1 MTRPSRDSRHSTWR
15 KTLIPSLLL
24 LVFSGNTLSAQQQGY
39 ARLDN
44 DTLVMGNSCME
55 RRFAWNGGNL
65 CTTAII
71 NKQQGIAYPIGK
83 STADMVLTQSVHP
96 GSNASLEV
104 EKVPGNGIHEA
115 YVAVNVRYS
124 MDSLQVHRV
133 FRIYDDTPAIA
144 CDTWVRG
151 RVAPTSN
158 GEKVGAVDKKNI
170 ESAHDMV
177 TLAGEPTID
186 GIQLLGKHWHG
197 KVVELVDV
205 TDWNDNLV
213 RTNSFISYRKASH
226 RGNFL
231 LLNDGETP
239 QGLFFIKES
248 PNPDA
253 QIAYGGADFISN
265 FGAFTVT
272 GLGVSP
278 EHIVPD
284 KWTRLNGCVLGVT
297 DGSDLSAMTA
307 LRSYQK
313 KLRKFQPLRDEM
325 VMMNTW
331 GDRSQ
336 DSRVNEQFCLR
347 ELDYA
352 HQMGIDVYQ
361 LDDGWQTGKS
371 PNSKVAKGSFENIWA
386 RTDYWEPDTVKFPHG
401 LQPVV
406 DKATRLGMKI
416 GLWFNPSIQNEFA
429 DWEHDANAIIGL
441 HQKYGIC
448 HFKID
453 GIRIATKTAEENLRK
468 LFDCVMEATHQQVVF
483 NLDVTAGRRFGFLTM
498 NEYGNIF
505 LENRYTDW
513 GNYYP
518 YRTLRSLW
526 QLSHYVQ
533 PERLQIEFLNKWR
546 NADKYPANDAF
557 APQRYDFDYVF
568 AIAMMGEPLAWMEAT
583 GLPQEAI
590 PAIKPFVEKYKTVR
604 NDIHRGFIFPIGEEP
619 SGRSWTGFQSITSDH
634 SGYFLVFRE
643 DNDSPTGLIHTW
655 LPANLRIR
663 LEPVCGSGTQTT
675 AETDENGNICFT
687 LPAKNSF
694 ALYRYDS
701 YELTQEFIF
710 QEHAPTPSCHA
721 STIVELADGSLLAAW
736 FGGTRESADDVDIW
750 CARKEVDGGWSR
762 PTVIAHDAR
771 HACWNPVLFQPREG
785 QLLLFYKTGPKVKEW
800 KGHIVRSD
808 DQGASWKSDK
818 VVKEGMFGA
827 IKNKPVMLAD
837 GRIIAP
843 SSDERNGWS
852 IHFEISDN
860 RGKTWR
866 KVGPVNAPDSAYVI
880 QPSILIHPD
889 GSLQAVARSQNGR
902 LAQTFSRDNGD
913 TWSDV
918 SFADFPQNNSGL
930 DAVTLHDGRF
940 LLVCNPVGNT
950 PGKRGGPRSPLSVFL
965 SDDGVEW
972 DKLLD
977 LETQPGEYSY
987 PAVIQGADNTIHITY
1002 TWQRKYIRHARL
1014 VLP

>member
-1 MTRPSRDSRHSTWR
+1 MTKQSHALRHHISRKS
-15 KTLIPSLLL
+15 LISSALF
-24 LVFSGNTLSAQQQGY
+24 LVFCSNVSLAQQQSY
-39 ARLDN
+39 AHLSN
-44 DTLVMGNSCME
+44 DTLVMGNARIE

-65 CTTAII
+65 CTTAIV
-71 NKQQGIAYPIGK
+71 NKEKGFSYPIGQPI
-83 STADMVLTQSVHP
+83 ADMVLTKSVHR
-96 GSNASLEV
+96 GTNASMKV
-104 EKVPGNGIHEA
+104 ERVAENDIHDA
-115 YVAVNVRYS
+115 YLAVNVDYT

-144 CDTWVRG
+144 CDTWIKG
-151 RVAPTSN
+151 HVAPASSA
-158 GEKVGAVDKKNI
+158 EKVGTVDKKNI
-170 ESAHDMV
+170 ESAHDMI

-186 GIQLLGKHWHG
+186 GVQLQGKHWHG

-213 RTNSFISYRKASH
+213 RTNRFISYRKSSH

-231 LLNDGETP
+231 LLHNGETP

-272 GLGVSP
+272 GLGVAP
-278 EHIVPD
+278 EHIAPD

-297 DGSDLSAMTA
+297 DGSDLSAMMA

-313 KLRKFQPLRDEM
+313 RLRKFHTLRDEM

-352 HQMGIDVYQ
+352 HEMGIDVYQ

-386 RTDYWEPDTVKFPHG
+386 RTDYWEPDTIKFPHG

-416 GLWFNPSIQNEFA
+416 GLWFNPSIQDEFA
-429 DWEHDANAIIGL
+429 DWERDANAIIGL
-441 HQKYGIC
+441 HKKYGIC

-453 GIRIATKTAEENLRK
+453 GIRIASKTAEENLRK
-468 LFDCVMEATHQQVVF
+468 LFDSVMEATRQKVVF

-546 NADKYPANDAF
+546 NADKYPQNDAF
-557 APQRYDFDYVF
+557 APQRYDFSYVF

-590 PAIKPFVEKYKTVR
+590 PAIQPFVEKYKAVR
-604 NDIHRGFIFPIGEEP
+604 NDLHQGFIFPIGEEP

-643 DNDSPTGLIHTW
+643 DNEEPTRSLHTW
-655 LPANLRIR
+655 LPAHLRMK
-663 LEPVCGSGTQTT
+663 LEPVCGSGTQTV
-675 AETDENGNICFT
+675 ANSDENGDICFS
-687 LPAKNSF
+687 LPTKNSF
-694 ALYRYDS
+694 ALYRYET

-710 QEHAPTPSCHA
+710 KEQAPTPSCHA
-721 STIVELADGSLLAAW
+721 STITELPDGSLLTAW

-750 CARKEVDGGWSR
+750 SARKEKEGTWST
-762 PTVIAHDAR
+762 PTMIARDAQ
-771 HACWNPVLFQPREG
+771 HACWNPVLFQPEKG
-785 QLLLFYKTGPKVKEW
+785 SLLLFYKTGPKVKEW
-800 KGHIVRSD
+800 KGHIARSNN
-808 DQGASWKSDK
+808 QGTDWKHDK
-818 VVKEGMFGA
+818 VMKDGLFGA
-827 IKNKPVMLAD
+827 IKNKPVMLAN

-860 RGKTWR
+860 HGKTWR
-866 KVGPVNAPDSAYVI
+866 KVGPINAPDSAYVI

-889 GSLQAVARSQNGR
+889 GTLQAIARSQNSR
-902 LAQTFSRDNGD
+902 LAQTFSHDNGD
-913 TWSDV
+913 SWSAV
-918 SFADFPQNNSGL
+918 SFTDFPQNNSGL

-940 LLVCNPVGNT
+940 LLVCNPVGNN
-950 PGKRGGPRSPLSVFL
+950 PGKHGGPRSPLSVFL
-965 SDDGVEW
+965 SADGVRW
-972 DKLLD
+972 SKLLD
-977 LETQPGEYSY
+977 LETLPGEYSY
-987 PAVIQGADNTIHITY
+987 PAVIQGADNAIHITY
-1002 TWQRKYIRHARL
+1002 TWQRKYIRYARL